1 MFEQVSVIIPVYNA
15 EEYLEKAV
23 ESALQFEEVLEVI
36 LVEDGSPDASFE
48 RASALQQKYPDRVRL
63 FQHPQGKNLGAG
75 PSRNLGLEKAQ
86 GKFIAFLDAD
96 DFYLPGRFDQERSI
110 FLEQKNVDGV
120 YGAIGVY
127 YYSEEAKRIFC
138 EQTGLDL
145 NKADTYLTTV
155 RIAFP
160 PDKLFAALW
169 GIGMKNEGYF
179 SLDAF
184 TIKKSA
190 LDKYHLR
197 FNSTLR
203 LHQDTEFLC
212 RCAYTCSLMP
222 GSIHAPVS
230 VRGVHEEN
238 RMISRKKPEQ
248 IAKNRFLFY
257 DVVYRWA
264 QQQNLDPV
272 FVNHFKIQRA
282 LFHIQ
287 SVSGLQR
294 LMVWWNLVWIE
305 KDFFRNPEF
314 KPVHQKLFQH
324 PILKKGYLFLVGFNR
339 L

>member
-23 ESALQFEEVLEVI
+23 ESALQFEEVTEVI
-36 LVEDGSPDASFE
+36 LVEDGSPDASLE
-48 RASALQQKYPDRVRL
+48 RAGELQQKHPDRVRL

-96 DFYLPGRFDQERSI
+96 DFYLPGRFDQERKI
-110 FLEQKNVDGV
+110 FSQQQHVDGV
-120 YGAIGVY
+120 YGAIGVH
-127 YYSEEAKRIFC
+127 YYSDEAKRIFC
-138 EQTGLDL
+138 EQTGLAL
-145 NKADTYLTTV
+145 NDADSYLTTV
-155 RIAFP
+155 RRAFP
-160 PDKLFAALW
+160 PEELFAALW
-169 GIGMKNEGYF
+169 GVGIKNEGYF

-184 TIKKSA
+184 TLKKSA
-190 LDKYHLR
+190 LDKYQLR

-212 RCAYTCSLMP
+212 RCAYFCCLMP

-248 IAKNRFLFY
+248 IAMNRFLFY
-257 DVVYRWA
+257 DVVYCWA
-264 QQQNLDPV
+264 QQQHLKPE
-272 FVNHFKIQRA
+272 FVNHFKVQRA
-282 LFHIQ
+282 LFRIQ
-287 SVSGLQR
+287 SVSGFRR
-294 LMVWWNLVWIE
+294 LKVWWNLLRSE

-314 KPVHQKLFQH
+314 KPVHQKMFQQSL
-324 PILKKGYLFLVGFNR
+324 LKKGYLFLVGFNR
-339 L
+339 S